1 MQSCVIDEMQSRVID
16 ELQGRVIDEFMY
28 YTWEAKKVSY
38 YKLSLLQ
45 GVLIRGAGLSRGR
58 SG

>member
-1 MQSCVIDEMQSRVID
+1 MQSCVID
-16 ELQGRVIDEFMY
+16 ELQGRVIDDFMY

-38 YKLSLLQ
+38 YKVSLLQ

-58 SG
+58 SR